1 MRALQVIHYERSNEP
16 GLGDRAKPGRGS
28 LNGTRRYP
36 RWVAQYQAPVQRPH
50 GRKQHEVFGMTDTDR
65 RWLEGFCPIHAPR
78 SRQVHSRTVVSMRHR
93 GARHQGGRG
102 PSPLE
107 TPLPPERQVT
117 MT

>member
-1 MRALQVIHYERSNEP
+1 MKAPQVIHYERSNEP

-28 LNGTRRYP
+28 LTGHAVTQMGRSVP
-36 RWVAQYQAPVQRPH
+36 GSSATPF

-65 RWLEGFCPIHAPR
+65 RWLEGLWPIHAPR

-102 PSPLE
+102 PSPVE
-107 TPLPPERQVT
+107 TPRER
-117 MT
+117 

>member
-16 GLGDRAKPGRGS
+16 GLGDRAKPGRDSLTGHAVILDGS
-28 LNGTRRYP
+28 LSTRL
-36 RWVAQYQAPVQRPH
+36 QRKRPQ

-65 RWLEGFCPIHAPR
+65 RWLEGFWPIHAPR
-78 SRQVHSRTVVSMRHR
+78 SRQVHSRTVVSMQHR

-107 TPLPPERQVT
+107 PPYPPKGR
-117 MT
+117 